1 MAKLEI
7 AGGVRLEGEVE
18 VSGAKNSILP
28 IMAASL
34 LGREPCCLLEV
45 PRLADVSTMQEV
57 LEFLGAKV
65 SWVGRTLWLD
75 PREVRPREV
84 PPGLMRRLRA
94 SNLVMGAVLGRFR
107 EVRVAYPGGC
117 AIGSRPMDLHLKG
130 FMALGAEIKEDHGF
144 IEARARQLR
153 GADIHLDFP
162 SVGATENIMM
172 AAVLAEG
179 TTVIRN
185 AAKEPE
191 IVDLQNF
198 LNRLGARVKGAGSDV
213 IRIQGVKSLGGAE
226 YQVIPDRI
234 EAGTH
239 LVAAAITRGRV
250 VVRNVIPEHLEALM
264 AKLREAGVRIEVL
277 DPPSAL
283 LVEAAGRLRGVD
295 CKTLPYPGFPT
306 DMQPQMMALLAT
318 AEGTSVITE
327 SIFESRFKHVD
338 ELRRMG
344 AQIKVE
350 GRVAVVHGVPR
361 LSGAV
366 VEATDLR
373 AAAALVLAGLAAE
386 NTTVLEGVEHLDR
399 GYERLDLKYRALGA
413 TIIREDLPQ
422 AAGGVGG

>member
-1 MAKLEI
+1 MARLEI
-7 AGGVRLEGEVE
+7 VGGLRLEGEVE
-18 VSGAKNSILP
+18 VSAAKNSILP

-34 LGREPCCLLEV
+34 LTGEPCCLQEV
-45 PRLADVSTMQEV
+45 PRLTDVATMEEV
-57 LEFLGAKV
+57 LRFLGARV
-65 SWVGRTLWLD
+65 SLTGRTLWLD
-75 PREVRPREV
+75 ASGVVPREV
-84 PPGLMRRLRA
+84 PPALMRRLRA
-94 SNLVMGAVLGRFR
+94 SNLVMGAILGRFK

-130 FMALGAEIKEDHGF
+130 FLALGAEIKEDHGF
-144 IEARARQLR
+144 IEARATKLV

-179 TTVIRN
+179 VTTIHN

-198 LNRLGARVKGAGSDV
+198 LNRMGAQIKGAGSDV
-213 IRIQGVKSLGGAE
+213 IRIHGVRSLKGAE

-239 LVAAAITRGRV
+239 LVAAAITRGRLV
-250 VVRNVIPEHLEALM
+250 VKNVIPEHLEALT
-264 AKLREAGVRIEVL
+264 AKLREAGVRVEPLGGRGV
-277 DPPSAL
+277 L
-283 LVEAAGRLRGVD
+283 LVEASGRIRGVD

-306 DMQPQMMALLAT
+306 DMQPQMMALLTT
-318 AEGTSVITE
+318 AEGTSVVTE

-350 GRVAVVHGVPR
+350 GRVAVITGVPR

-399 GYERLDLKYRALGA
+399 GYERLDLKYAALGA
-413 TIIREDLPQ
+413 KISREEVQQ
-422 AAGGVGG
+422 AAGSLRP

>member
-1 MAKLEI
+1 MARLEI
-7 AGGVRLEGEVE
+7 AGSSRLEGEIE

-28 IMAASL
+28 ILAASL
-34 LGREPCCLLEV
+34 LTPEPCCLLEV
-45 PRLADVSTMQEV
+45 PRLADVRTMQEV
-57 LEFLGAKV
+57 LEFLGAR
-65 SWVGRTLWLD
+65 VGQAGRNLWLD
-75 PREVRPREV
+75 AREAVPREV

-94 SNLVMGAVLGRFR
+94 SNLVMGPLLGRFR

-117 AIGSRPMDLHLKG
+117 AIGNRPMDLHLKG
-130 FMALGAEIKEDHGF
+130 FVALGAEIREDHGF
-144 IEARARQLR
+144 IEARAGRLR
-153 GADIHLDFP
+153 GADVHLDFP

-198 LNRLGARVKGAGSDV
+198 LNRIGARIKGAGSDV
-213 IRIQGVKSLGGAE
+213 IRVTGVKSLTGAE

-250 VVRNVIPEHLEALM
+250 VVRNVIPEHLEALV
-264 AKLREAGVRIEVL
+264 AKLREAGVRVEPL
-277 DPPSAL
+277 DSAL
-283 LVEAAGRLRGVD
+283 LVEASGRLRGVD

-306 DMQPQMMALLAT
+306 DMQPQMMALLTT

-350 GRVAVVHGVPR
+350 GRVAVVYGVPR
-361 LSGAV
+361 LSGAL

-373 AAAALVLAGLAAE
+373 AAAALVLAGLVAE

-399 GYERLDLKYRALGA
+399 GYEDLDRKYRALGA
-413 TIIREDLPQ
+413 KIVREELPQ
-422 AAGGVGG
+422 VAGGVRV